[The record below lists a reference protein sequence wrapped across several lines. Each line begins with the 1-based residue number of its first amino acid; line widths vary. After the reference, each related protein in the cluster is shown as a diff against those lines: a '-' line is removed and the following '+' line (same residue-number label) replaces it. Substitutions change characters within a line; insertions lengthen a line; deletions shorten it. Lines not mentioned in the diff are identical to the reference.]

1 MCSKIYNHI
10 LYNFV
15 FPNEDSLNIL
25 IEKEKEK
32 NNKYGLKCSDNINC
46 IIITTIFLGI
56 ISICPII
63 LSVSFYSL
71 YYTLLTIL
79 PIIFLDI
86 IFLDCYFGFLS
97 KKYYKIQKISS
108 NKIVK
113 LYSIID
119 LYNNLNFSPI
129 EELKIT
135 NNQIELTVNCKKYK
149 YEINNEIISNNDDN
163 VTINFNIDDI
173 NKNIICEVYYGT
185 DNFGG

>member
-1 MCSKIYNHI
+1 MYSKIYNHI

-15 FPNEDSLNIL
+15 FSDEDSLNIL

-32 NNKYGLKCSDNINC
+32 NNKYGLRCSDNINC
-46 IIITTIFLGI
+46 IIVITIFLGI

-63 LSVSFYSL
+63 LSASFYSL
-71 YYTLLTIL
+71 YYTLVALL
-79 PIIFLDI
+79 PI

-97 KKYYKIQKISS
+97 KKYYKMQKISS

-113 LYSIID
+113 LYSVID

>member
-15 FPNEDSLNIL
+15 FPNKDSLNIL

-32 NNKYGLKCSDNINC
+32 NNKYGLRCSDNINC

-71 YYTLLTIL
+71 YYTLVTLL
-79 PIIFLDI
+79 LI

-97 KKYYKIQKISS
+97 KKYYKMQKISS
-108 NKIVK
+108 NKIIK

-119 LYNNLNFSPI
+119 LYNNLNFFPI